1 MLNQKIE
8 NLLNLAL
15 DATVEERE
23 KSLNLNVGYEEKEK
37 EWELIIKYSGNPS
50 QIEEVAE
57 QVTYL
62 FDQYAIVVV
71 KENQIQRLSELVG
84 VEYIEKPKRLFFEV
98 INGKRVSCVNE
109 VQNQKLSLFG
119 KGILIAIIDSGINY
133 TLREFQNNDG
143 TTRIRAI
150 WDQSL
155 MPRLGERSPEGYSR
169 GVEYQQ
175 NEINQE
181 LQGEREGVVRTRDLT
196 GHGTAVAA
204 IAAGGS
210 GVVGVAPESEL
221 LIVKMSN
228 AIEGGFP
235 RTTELMLGI
244 DYVVKKALEYQ
255 MPVAINIS
263 FGNTY
268 GPHDGSTLL
277 ERFIDDISGIG
288 RNVFCIGMGNE
299 ASSAGHTSG
308 VLVEQEMSEVEL
320 AVQELQTTLNL
331 QIWKNYVDEFTV
343 SIVSPSGEVIGPI
356 SQKYEAQ
363 RFRLGETELLIYYGM
378 PSPYSAAQEIYI
390 DFLPVSEYV
399 NSGIWRIFL
408 TPEKIIDG
416 RFDMWLPSEGTL
428 NVGTSFLNPGSNL
441 SLTIPST
448 SGRAVSV
455 GAYDAS
461 TFAYAQFSGRGY
473 VSERGFSKPDIVAPG
488 VNVITAAVGG
498 GTVMVSGTS
507 FAAPFATGAA
517 ALLMEWGITR
527 GNDPYLYGEK
537 VKAYFRRGA
546 KALPG
551 FEVYPNPQVGYG
563 ALCVRD
569 SLPI

>member
-1 MLNQKIE
+1 MNQKIE

-37 EWELIIKYSGNPS
+37 EWELIIKYSGNTA
-50 QIEEVAE
+50 QIEEIAE

-62 FDQYAIVVV
+62 FDQYAIVVI
-71 KENQIQRLSELVG
+71 KESQIQRLSELVG

-119 KGILIAIIDSGINY
+119 KGILIAIIDSGIDY

-204 IAAGGS
+204 IAAGSS

-320 AVQELQTTLNL
+320 AVQELQTMLNL

-343 SIVSPSGEVIGPI
+343 SIISPSGEVIGPI

-363 RFRLGETELLIYYGM
+363 RFCLGETELLIYYGM

-399 NSGIWRIFL
+399 NSGIWRIVL

-448 SGRAVSV
+448 SERAVSV

-473 VSERGFSKPDIVAPG
+473 VSERGFAKPDIVAPG
-488 VNVITAAVGG
+488 VNIITAAVGG
-498 GTVMVSGTS
+498 GTVLVSGTS

-517 ALLMEWGITR
+517 ALLMEWGIVN

-546 KALPG
+546 RKLPG
-551 FEVYPNPQVGYG
+551 FDVYPNPQVGYG
-563 ALCVRD
+563 TLCVRD